1 MVDIKQNASDIKSLQ
16 ERMGNAEEN
25 LAGAEESIIDL
36 YGFANGEVVQRDLLA
51 GVDLSQTT
59 SVTDIGASNEVTLN
73 HPYTDYDY
81 LEFVGY
87 DGDRWLCVDQI
98 EVPKIKRLFE
108 IAQTTKEKNWITYIY
123 LKHESAY
130 LVVWNVQNCTNTKW
144 EHLKYNGRTL
154 ASIYGV
160 VIKKGAANG

>member
-1 MVDIKQNASDIKSLQ
+1 MVDIKQNASDIKQNASDIKSLQ
-16 ERMGNAEEN
+16 ERMGN
-25 LAGAEESIIDL
+25 AEESIIDL

-59 SVTDIGASNEVTLN
+59 SVTDIGASNEVTFA

-98 EVPKIKRLFE
+98 EVQKIKRLFE

-123 LKHESAY
+123 LKNESAY
-130 LVVWNVQNCTNTKW
+130 LIVWNVQNCTNTKW

-160 VIKKGAANG
+160 VIKKEAANG